1 MLLPLYINYIYHAIT
16 SKTNVIAFG
25 SFLYINIRIQNS
37 VLILQD
43 DLDTTAILA
52 VEWLMELNINQFVVH
67 SILNKWNHSFHD
79 INLLD
84 AKLKRMAIRDY
95 LCVIISSDLIWMKHA
110 KKFQTGL
117 EESLD
122 YLKQT
127 NPTAHKTLHLMP
139 T

>member
-16 SKTNVIAFG
+16 SKNNVIAVG
-25 SFLYINIRIQNS
+25 SFMYINIRIQNN
-37 VLILQD
+37 VLILQR
-43 DLDTTAILA
+43 DLDTTAIWA
-52 VEWLMELNINQFVVH
+52 VKWLIELNINQFVVH
-67 SILNKWNHSFHD
+67 SILLKWNHSFHD
-79 INLLD
+79 NDILD
-84 AKLKRMAIRDY
+84 AKLKRMAIRDH

-110 KKFQTGL
+110 KKCQAVL

-122 YLKQT
+122 YVKQT